1 MLYEEAE
8 PMGKEL
14 PEAIVEIWNIVLS
27 CREWMLLSVYKCRT
41 KFGLYDWQ
49 IRYDE
54 RGMPDEE

>member
-1 MLYEEAE
+1 
-8 PMGKEL
+8 MGKEL